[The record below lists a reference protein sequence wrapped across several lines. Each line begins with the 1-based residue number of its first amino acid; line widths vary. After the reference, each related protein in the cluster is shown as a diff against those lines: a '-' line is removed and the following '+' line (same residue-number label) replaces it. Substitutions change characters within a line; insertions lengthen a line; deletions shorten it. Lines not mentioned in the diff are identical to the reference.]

1 MVFVESETE
10 VSFTTK
16 KKMTCQDIFMLS
28 ERFTE
33 IGYARRRSDGLLIE
47 FDTDGCFKSATLN
60 DEEKIK
66 GWLWWHDERSYWDIG
81 LRGIEQ

>member
-16 KKMTCQDIFMLS
+16 MKMTCQDIFMLS

-33 IGYARRRSDGLLIE
+33 ISYARRRSDGLLIE

-66 GWLWWHDERSYWDIG
+66 EWLWWHDERSYWDIG
-81 LRGIEQ
+81 LRGTEQ

>member
-16 KKMTCQDIFMLS
+16 EKMLYGDILMFNKW
-28 ERFTE
+28 FTD
-33 IGYARRRSDGLLIE
+33 ISYARRRSDGFLIE
-47 FDTDGCFKSATLN
+47 FDENNIFKSATLN
-60 DEEKIK
+60 GESKTIDWANEHNEK
-66 GWLWWHDERSYWDIG
+66 DYWDIG

>member
-16 KKMTCQDIFMLS
+16 MKMTCQDIFMLS

-33 IGYARRRSDGLLIE
+33 ISYARRRSDGLLIE
-47 FDTDGCFKSATLN
+47 FDTDGCFKSASLN
-60 DEEKIK
+60 GKEKIK
-66 GWLWWHDERSYWDIG
+66 EWLWWHDERSYWDVG

>member
-16 KKMTCQDIFMLS
+16 EKMSYGDILMFNKW
-28 ERFTE
+28 FTD
-33 IGYARRRSDGLLIE
+33 IGYARRRSDGFLIE
-47 FDTDGCFKSATLN
+47 FDENNIFKSATLN
-60 DEEKIK
+60 GEAKSIDWANEHNEK
-66 GWLWWHDERSYWDIG
+66 DYWDIG

>member
-16 KKMTCQDIFMLS
+16 MKMTCQDIFMLS

-33 IGYARRRSDGLLIE
+33 ISYARRRSDGLLIE
-47 FDTDGCFKSATLN
+47 FDTDGCFKSASLN
-60 DEEKIK
+60 GEEKIK
-66 GWLWWHDERSYWDIG
+66 EWLWWHDERSYWDVG